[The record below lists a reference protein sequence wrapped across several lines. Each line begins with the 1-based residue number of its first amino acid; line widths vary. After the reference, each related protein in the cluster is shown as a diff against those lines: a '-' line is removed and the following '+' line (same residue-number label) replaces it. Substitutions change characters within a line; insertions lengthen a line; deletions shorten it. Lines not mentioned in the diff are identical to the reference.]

1 MNACAFLRYPKHL
14 EMNSFQLIFFPSH
27 SPAPRRSPH
36 FLTRINASTA
46 LRGAQNLPSH
56 LVSSSLL
63 WILPISTCAP
73 FTSIS
78 CKAFLQ
84 HISGSCPFSIP
95 LETMSRIILHHIW
108 RGSTASRLVSPP
120 SGFLHL

>member
-1 MNACAFLRYPKHL
+1 MPALSCVTQNIWKLTHL
-14 EMNSFQLIFFPSH
+14 NSSS
-27 SPAPRRSPH
+27 SPATPQPPEGHQPH

-46 LRGAQNLPSH
+46 LRGAQNLLSH
-56 LVSSSLL
+56 LVFSSLL
-63 WILPISTCAP
+63 WILPISTCTP

-84 HISGSCPFSIP
+84 NLSGSCPFSIP
-95 LETMSRIILHHIW
+95 LETMFRIILHHIW